1 MNALLFRTSPSVFSC
16 FLILRV
22 KLALFFVATTKEIS
36 LSPNIHLY
44 NLALYFFGNANPNL
58 LYFICLQYT
67 HSESNVL
74 FDLWERMETTATT
87 NNSDNQNGRKQR
99 TKKQITLALNIV
111 THLFPGHRH
120 VFDWLIKLSTI
131 PLGDVIDRGL
141 WVRVAVTYVVNYGTL
156 EDEMMLLVQCAKINP
171 YNSEVIKILSA
182 NVQSWT

>member
-1 MNALLFRTSPSVFSC
+1 
-16 FLILRV
+16 
-22 KLALFFVATTKEIS
+22 
-36 LSPNIHLY
+36 
-44 NLALYFFGNANPNL
+44 
-58 LYFICLQYT
+58 
-67 HSESNVL
+67 
-74 FDLWERMETTATT
+74 METTATT

-111 THLFPGHRH
+111 THLFPGHPH

-131 PLGDVIDRGL
+131 PLGDVIDRRL